1 MKIAI
6 TASSPDLDAEVDPRF
21 GRAICF
27 IVTDE
32 EGGDWEAYPN
42 PVLDASGGAGV
53 QATRFIIDKEAT
65 VVVSGSFGP
74 NAFETLMAADIEM
87 LVIPTGHS
95 PYAHRRCQRPAR
107 ENSGKMVTALRR
119 LAQAHVDGGDYAIV
133 LVDGP
138 LITLL

>member
-32 EGGDWEAYPN
+32 EGGDWEVYPN

-53 QATRFIIDKEAT
+53 PAIQT
-65 VVVSGSFGP
+65 VTILGRVQKVQ
-74 NAFETLMAADIEM
+74 E
-87 LVIPTGHS
+87 V
-95 PYAHRRCQRPAR
+95 
-107 ENSGKMVTALRR
+107 
-119 LAQAHVDGGDYAIV
+119 
-133 LVDGP
+133 
-138 LITLL
+138 